1 MYSEEDVELPV
12 EKQEG
17 PKGLFQKLAKAMG
30 FEIVEKGA
38 VKSNFKRRVKE
49 DNFYSAWYA
58 LRSCLEGNFYN
69 PDTGSWEWGYNSD
82 ENTIKEALADF
93 NDIVTQL
100 LTSDGSIVKSLE
112 KAAKEAPEPVMKAG
126 KSLSSKNLQA
136 LQDINTSLTDFLS
149 AFTADGEG
157 ESGNTTSNVKKE
169 DNEDM
174 NKDEVQKMVHEEI
187 QKAMEPITKQ
197 VEAIAKGET
206 GAEPESHV
214 VKGEELTA
222 EAVAQMVSEGIQKAV
237 EPLAEQLEGIMKSRA
252 LPSNFNDEAGA
263 GVQKAEQHYMTGM
276 F

>member
-1 MYSEEDVELPV
+1 M
-12 EKQEG
+12 
-17 PKGLFQKLAKAMG
+17 
-30 FEIVEKGA
+30 
-38 VKSNFKRRVKE
+38 KE